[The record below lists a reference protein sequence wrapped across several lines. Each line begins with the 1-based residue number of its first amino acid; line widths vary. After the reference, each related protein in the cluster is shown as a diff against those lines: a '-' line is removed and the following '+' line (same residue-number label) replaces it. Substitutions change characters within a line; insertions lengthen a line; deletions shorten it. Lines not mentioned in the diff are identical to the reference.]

1 MQCLVVYD
9 IVDDGKRTKIADVCL
24 DYGMDRIQYSAFT
37 GDLATTHQDELML
50 KIRAVLGKKPGKVQ
64 LVPICEKDWNAR
76 RVIEQKE
83 DAKKESSEPEES
95 DAG

>member
-9 IVDDGKRTKIADVCL
+9 IVDDNKRNKIADACL

-50 KIRAVLGKKPGKVQ
+50 KVRAILGKKPGKVQ

-83 DAKKESSEPEES
+83 SEPKETTNVGS
-95 DAG
+95 